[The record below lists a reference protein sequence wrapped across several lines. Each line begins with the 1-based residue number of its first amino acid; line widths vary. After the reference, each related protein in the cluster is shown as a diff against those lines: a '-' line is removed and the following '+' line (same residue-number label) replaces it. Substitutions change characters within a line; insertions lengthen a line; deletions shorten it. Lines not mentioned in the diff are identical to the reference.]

1 MKIFY
6 SDDEIFLFLMNVVV
20 FQLQLTFI
28 VTSHEMKVDPNLGE
42 ESNEQSAGR

>member
-1 MKIFY
+1 MEPPSFLSKF
-6 SDDEIFLFLMNVVV
+6 SDFP

-42 ESNEQSAGR
+42 ESNEQSARR